1 MANKLTVLL
10 VDDHALVRRGFRR
23 MLEDEPTFH
32 VTGEASDGLEAV
44 KLAQELRPDVI
55 VMDCALPQM
64 NGIEASR
71 RILAKLPD
79 TAILMLSMHSEDTL
93 VKQALEAGARGYILK
108 NAMDLDLVSAIK
120 KVAEGKTVLDP
131 QIARSGALKGERD
144 TGLTQRELEILQHI
158 VAGKSN
164 KEIATELNLSVNTV
178 SVHRA
183 NIMDALGI
191 HRPPSWWSMRSAIAG
206 LAGRPPLYRRR
217 YIDSHRKCWFAFHI
231 KCPQRS

>member
-1 MANKLTVLL
+1 MANKLKVLL

-23 MLEDEPTFH
+23 MLEDEPSFE
-32 VTGEASDGLEAV
+32 VVGEASNGLEAV
-44 KLAQELRPDVI
+44 QLAEQLRPEVI
-55 VMDCALPQM
+55 VMDCALPQV

-71 RILAKLPD
+71 RILARRPG

-93 VKQALEAGARGYILK
+93 VRQALEAGAKGYVLK

-131 QIARSGALKGERD
+131 QIMRSGNLKGERD
-144 TGLTQRELEILQHI
+144 TGLTPRELEILQHI

-164 KEIATELNLSVNTV
+164 KQIATELNLSVNTV

-191 HRPPSWWSMRSAIAG
+191 HKTAELVVYAIRNG
-206 LAGRPPLYRRR
+206 LVNLP
-217 YIDSHRKCWFAFHI
+217 
-231 KCPQRS
+231 

>member
-1 MANKLTVLL
+1 MANKLKVLL

-23 MLEDEPTFH
+23 MLEDEPTIQ
-32 VTGEASDGLEAV
+32 VVGEASDGMEAV
-44 KLAQELRPDVI
+44 ERAEQLQPDVI
-55 VMDCALPQM
+55 VMDCALPQF

-71 RILAKLPD
+71 RILAKRPE

-93 VKQALEAGARGYILK
+93 IRQAMEAGAKGYVLK
-108 NAMDLDLVSAIK
+108 NAMDLDLVSAVK
-120 KVAEGKTVLDP
+120 KVAEGKIVLDP
-131 QIARSGALKGERD
+131 QITRGGTLKGERD

-164 KEIATELNLSVNTV
+164 KEIASELSLSVNTV

-191 HRPPSWWSMRSAIAG
+191 HKTAELVVYAIRNG
-206 LAGRPPLYRRR
+206 LVTLP
-217 YIDSHRKCWFAFHI
+217 
-231 KCPQRS
+231 

>member
-1 MANKLTVLL
+1 MANKLQVLL

-32 VTGEASDGLEAV
+32 VAGEASDGLEAV
-44 KLAQELRPDVI
+44 KLAEELRPDVI

-71 RILAKLPD
+71 RILAKLPE

-93 VKQALEAGARGYILK
+93 VKQAMEAGARGYILK

-120 KVAEGKTVLDP
+120 KVAEGQTVLDP
-131 QIARSGALKGERD
+131 QITRTGALKGERD

-164 KEIATELNLSVNTV
+164 REIATELNLSVNTV

-191 HRPPSWWSMRSAIAG
+191 HKTAELVVYAIRNG
-206 LAGRPPLYRRR
+206 LVNLP
-217 YIDSHRKCWFAFHI
+217 
-231 KCPQRS
+231 

>member
-1 MANKLTVLL
+1 MATKLKVLL

-23 MLEDEPTFH
+23 MLEDEPSFQ
-32 VTGEASDGLEAV
+32 VVGEASDGAEAL
-44 KLAQELRPDVI
+44 KRAEELRPDVI
-55 VMDCALPQM
+55 VMDCALPQV
-64 NGIEASR
+64 NGIDATR
-71 RILAKLPD
+71 QILKKLPD
-79 TAILMLSMHSEDTL
+79 AAILMLSMHSEDTL
-93 VKQALEAGARGYILK
+93 VRQAMEAGARGYILK

-120 KVAEGKTVLDP
+120 KVAEGQTVLDP
-131 QIARSGALKGERD
+131 QISRGGTLKGERD

-191 HRPPSWWSMRSAIAG
+191 HKTAELVVYAIRNG
-206 LAGRPPLYRRR
+206 LVNLP
-217 YIDSHRKCWFAFHI
+217 
-231 KCPQRS
+231 